1 MLPQDS
7 LFVDELVLPAFVYE
21 EAPALWQVAMC
32 PDPAPTNQI
41 DLYCYESL
49 SPDTD
54 SASNVE

>member
-21 EAPALWQVAMC
+21 EAPALWQVA
-32 PDPAPTNQI
+32 PTNQI